1 MSYDL
6 LFRQAIEYHQQGD
19 FDKAEQIYRHILETV
34 PQQPDVLNL
43 LGLIAQTKNIHQE
56 AINLFYQAIQSDS
69 KRPQFYF
76 NLGISLHLWNKPY
89 EALEAFEKSASLDA
103 NIKETWLEIGNLY
116 KELGQKEKADNAYNN
131 ALNLDNNYIE
141 AHICQITLN
150 NDSSIVLAEL
160 EKLKR
165 LYPNAPQIDFQLGL
179 LYFHQQAYS
188 KALPLLQSV
197 VADFPQHEEANSLLG
212 QIFLATRDIPNAQT
226 AFMQTLAIAPNNL
239 QALINLGNIESS
251 RHNYSQAEKYYL
263 RAIELDS
270 NNFDAH
276 HNYATMLY
284 HQQRTS
290 EALEEYRKAIIINPQ
305 SAESCNNLG
314 LILREQQDF
323 SEALGLFFNALSINP
338 NQEEIS
344 LNIAETLTLYH
355 NHSPHSAQEIAQN
368 WYKQYPDNIFAQ
380 HTFAALNGSNKDDN
394 QQYVQ
399 KLFDNFAPEYEN
411 RLHNIEYTLPAKIKE
426 LVGELKGNILDLG
439 CGTGLTGQHL
449 KSEYN
454 TLYGVDI
461 SSNMLELAQQKNI
474 YQQLYHQDITDYLQ
488 NNQIKFD
495 FIVAADVLC
504 YIAEPEPI
512 FKFCTPTPLC
522 FSIETTDDTDTYQIT
537 PSGRY
542 KHSPHYIKQ
551 LLNKYGYTQIIEYSL
566 NLRNE
571 NHQPVQGMI
580 FIAKQQ

>member
-19 FDKAEQIYRHILETV
+19 FDKAEQIYRHILETL
-34 PQQPDVLNL
+34 PRQPDVLNL
-43 LGLIAQTKNIHQE
+43 LGLIAQAKNIHQE
-56 AINLFYQAIQSDS
+56 AVNLFYQAIQADN

-76 NLGISLHLWNKPY
+76 NLGISLHLWNKPH
-89 EALEAFEKSASLDA
+89 EALEAFEKSATLDA

-116 KELGQKEKADNAYNN
+116 KELNQKENANNAYNK

-141 AHICQITLN
+141 ALINQITIN
-150 NDSSIVLAEL
+150 NNSSVALTEL
-160 EKLKR
+160 EKLKQ
-165 LYPNAPQIDFQLGL
+165 LYPNAPQIDYQLGL
-179 LYFHQQAYS
+179 LYFHKQDYIQ
-188 KALPLLQSV
+188 ALPHIQSV
-197 VADFPQHEEANSLLG
+197 ISDVPQDEEANSLLG
-212 QIFLATRDIPNAQT
+212 QILLATKDTDNAQK
-226 AFMQTLAIAPNNL
+226 AFTQTLAIAPNNL
-239 QALINLGNIESS
+239 QALINLGNIETS
-251 RHNYSQAEKYYL
+251 RHNYPQAEKHYL

-284 HQQRTS
+284 HQHRTS
-290 EALEEYRKAIIINPQ
+290 EALEEYRKAIIINPK

-314 LILREQQDF
+314 LILRDQQDF
-323 SEALGLFFNALSINP
+323 SEALGLFFNALSIKP

-344 LNIAETLTLYH
+344 LNIAETITLYH
-355 NHSPHSAQEIAQN
+355 HHSPHSAQKIAQN
-368 WYKQYPDNIFAQ
+368 WYQQYPNNIFAQ
-380 HTFAALNGSNKDDN
+380 HTFAALNGTDQDDN

-411 RLHNIEYTLPAKIKE
+411 RLHDIEYTLPAKISE
-426 LVGELKGNILDLG
+426 FIGELKGNILDLG
-439 CGTGLTGQHL
+439 CGTGLTGQYL

-461 SSNMLELAQQKNI
+461 SSNMLELAEQKNI
-474 YQQLYHQDITDYLQ
+474 YQQLFHQDITDYLQ

-495 FIVAADVLC
+495 FIIAADVLC
-504 YIAEPEPI
+504 YIAQPELI
-512 FKFCTPTPLC
+512 FKFCAPTPLC
-522 FSIETTDDTDTYQIT
+522 FSIETTEDTDTYKIT

-580 FIAKQQ
+580 FVATQQ